1 MGSKK
6 ISLNKDPNIKIL
18 NSKINKMYK
27 FLSLLFILTLSSQGI
42 AQKSLKPNQYEGY
55 TIAADGTRKEGI
67 IEVEDHTF
75 PWAFQENVKIF
86 DKSLLGNARI
96 KREQKTV
103 ITAGEIIEYG
113 YAGKRFIHVSYYVK
127 GEGEDNKLKSS
138 FGKFKD
144 EKNTEF
150 FAEVIKEGKI
160 SLLKFYLPPT
170 IADEDYENEATIQKY
185 IDDANATYDILVM
198 RDLEKPKSIED
209 TSFKNFFKD
218 CEFVVN
224 KHETGKYKI
233 KPDKGLKGFKDKG
246 RLSGPKLEEATN
258 VVMADYEANC
268 GK

>member
-1 MGSKK
+1 
-6 ISLNKDPNIKIL
+6 
-18 NSKINKMYK
+18 MYK
-27 FLSLLFILTLSSQGI
+27 FLWLII
-42 AQKSLKPNQYEGY
+42 AFTISNQVIGQKSLKPNQFEGY
-55 TIAADGTRKEGI
+55 TISVDGSRKEFI

-75 PWAFQENVKIF
+75 PWAFQENVRVF
-86 DKSLLGNARI
+86 DKSLLGSTRI

-113 YAGKRFIHVSYYVK
+113 YAGKRFVHVSYYVK
-127 GEGEDNKLKSS
+127 GEKEDNKLKSA

-170 IADEDYENEATIQKY
+170 IADEDYEDDAKIQGY
-185 IDDANATYDILVM
+185 IDDAKASYDILIQ

-209 TSFKNFFKD
+209 TSFEDFFKD
-218 CEFVVN
+218 CAFVVN

-246 RLSGPKLEEATN
+246 RLSGPKLEEASIA
-258 VVMADYEANC
+258 VLADYDANC

>member
-1 MGSKK
+1 
-6 ISLNKDPNIKIL
+6 
-18 NSKINKMYK
+18 MYK
-27 FLSLLFILTLSSQGI
+27 YLSFII
-42 AQKSLKPNQYEGY
+42 AIAFSHQIIGQKSLKPNQFEGY
-55 TIAADGTRKEGI
+55 TISADGSRKELI
-67 IEVEDHTF
+67 IEIEDHTF
-75 PWAFQENVKIF
+75 PWAFQENVRVF
-86 DKSLLGNARI
+86 DKSLLKNDRI

-113 YAGKRFIHVSYYVK
+113 YAGKKFVHVSYYVK
-127 GEGEDNKLKSS
+127 GEKEDNKLKSA

-160 SLLKFYLPPT
+160 SLLKFYLPPS
-170 IADEDYENEATIQKY
+170 IADEDYEDEAKIQKY
-185 IDDANATYDILVM
+185 IDDAKASYDILIM

-209 TSFKNFFKD
+209 TSFDNFFKD
-218 CEFVVN
+218 CTFVVN

-246 RLSGPKLEEATN
+246 RLSGPKLEEASN
-258 VVMADYEANC
+258 AVLADYETNC

>member
-1 MGSKK
+1 MASKK
-6 ISLNKDPNIKIL
+6 KSQNRNLNKSLVNT
-18 NSKINKMYK
+18 KINKMNK
-27 FLSLLFILTLSSQGI
+27 FLSLIFILSLSSQMI

-55 TIAADGTRKEGI
+55 TIALDGTRKEGI

-75 PWAFQENVKIF
+75 PWAYQENVRIF
-86 DKSLLGNARI
+86 DKSLSGNSRI

-103 ITAGEIIEYG
+103 IIAGDIIEYG
-113 YAGKRFIHVSYYVK
+113 YAAKRFVHVSYYVK
-127 GEGEDNKLKSS
+127 GEKEDNKLKST

-150 FAEVIKEGKI
+150 FAEVIKDGKI
-160 SLLKFYLPPT
+160 SLLKFYFPPT
-170 IADEDYENEATIQKY
+170 ISDEDYEDEAKIQKY

-218 CEFVVN
+218 CEFVTN

-233 KPDKGLKGFKDKG
+233 KPDKGLKGFKDQG
-246 RLSGPKLEEATN
+246 RLSGQKLEEATN
-258 VVMADYEANC
+258 AVMADYDTNC